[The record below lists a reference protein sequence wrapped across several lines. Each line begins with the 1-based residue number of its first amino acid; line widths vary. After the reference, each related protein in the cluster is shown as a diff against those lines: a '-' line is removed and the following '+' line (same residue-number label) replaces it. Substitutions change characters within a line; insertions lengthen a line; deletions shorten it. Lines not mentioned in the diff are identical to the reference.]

1 MIVLNIFGGPGAGK
15 STSAA
20 GLFHLMK
27 NEGLRVELITE
38 YAKDIVWADRHK
50 ELNDQLYI
58 TAKQNHRLFLLKDKV
73 DYCITDSPLLLSLVY
88 CRMMPS
94 SFSPFV
100 MDLFH
105 EYDNVAFV
113 LKRTKPY
120 LLFGRSQTEEEA
132 RFLDANIIQLVTKNV
147 PPNRIAEFDGDQHA
161 PKHMMTWLKER
172 KEYNLHV

>member
-1 MIVLNIFGGPGAGK
+1 MIVVNIFGGPGAGK
-15 STSAA
+15 STAAA

-27 NEGLRVELITE
+27 NEGFKVELVTE

-58 TAKQNHRLFLLKDKV
+58 TAKQHHRLFLLKDKV

-94 SFSPFV
+94 SFAPFV

-105 EYDNVAFV
+105 EYDNVAFI
-113 LKRTKPY
+113 LKRTKPH

-132 RFLDANIIQLVTKNV
+132 RFLDSSITRLVTSNV
-147 PPNRIAEFDGDQHA
+147 PPNRIVDIDGDSYA
-161 PKHMMTWLKER
+161 PTHMLEWIRLGKD
-172 KEYNLHV
+172 LAHHV